1 MKKALAVAGILAQ
14 SIIPTASFA
23 DHLEPKET
31 EIRPGGDLA
40 HTNLSRADLFG
51 ANLRVANLRNAN
63 LSGADLGGAKLRG
76 ANLSNANL
84 SGANLGSADLN
95 SANLSNANLSGANL
109 GFADLGRARLKG
121 ITARNLRGCPSALPG
136 GWACIKYS
144 LIQL

>member
-23 DHLEPKET
+23 GHLEPKET

-84 SGANLGSADLN
+84 SGANLGL
-95 SANLSNANLSGANL
+95 
-109 GFADLGRARLKG
+109 ADLGRARLKG
-121 ITARNLRGCPSALPG
+121 ITARNLRACPSALPG
-136 GWACIKYS
+136 RWACINYS
-144 LIQL
+144 LIQR

>member
-121 ITARNLRGCPSALPG
+121 ITARNLRACPSALPG
-136 GWACIKYS
+136 RWACIKYS
-144 LIQL
+144 LIQR

>member
-23 DHLEPKET
+23 GHLEPKET

-40 HTNLSRADLFG
+40 HTNLSRAELFG
-51 ANLRVANLRNAN
+51 ANLRGANLRNAN
-63 LSGADLGGAKLRG
+63 LSGADLVAAKLSRSNLSG

-84 SGANLGSADLN
+84 SA
-95 SANLSNANLSGANL
+95 ANL

-121 ITARNLRGCPSALPG
+121 ITARNLRACPSALPG
-136 GWACIKYS
+136 RWACINYS
-144 LIQL
+144 LIQR

>member
-84 SGANLGSADLN
+84 SGANLG
-95 SANLSNANLSGANL
+95 
-109 GFADLGRARLKG
+109 FADLGRARLKG
-121 ITARNLRGCPSALPG
+121 ITARNLRACPSALPG
-136 GWACIKYS
+136 RWACINYS
-144 LIQL
+144 LIQR

>member
-1 MKKALAVAGILAQ
+1 MKKTLAVAGILAL

-51 ANLRVANLRNAN
+51 ANLRVANLSNAN
-63 LSGADLGGAKLRG
+63 LSGADLGGAKLSRS
-76 ANLSNANL
+76 NLSNANL

-109 GFADLGRARLKG
+109 GFADLGRARLKD
-121 ITARNLRGCPSALPG
+121 ITARNLRACPSALPG
-136 GWACIKYS
+136 RWACINYS
-144 LIQL
+144 LIQR

>member
-63 LSGADLGGAKLRG
+63 LSGADLGVAKLRG

-84 SGANLGSADLN
+84 SGANLGL
-95 SANLSNANLSGANL
+95 
-109 GFADLGRARLKG
+109 ADLGRARLKG